1 MINHEIFM
9 PGFSGNEHQLNFKNK
24 LKTETAQKR
33 VLLSPHGKTK
43 DNKG

>member
-1 MINHEIFM
+1 M
-9 PGFSGNEHQLNFKNK
+9 PGFSGNEHQFNFKNK